1 MGVRGADTLSGQKL
15 VDDFIISW
23 SSVSVV
29 PHPQIQPAE
38 DCVDL
43 YYGSIGKK
51 SIYRGTHAVQ
61 TRFVQG
67 SIVF

>member
-1 MGVRGADTLSGQKL
+1 MDTLSGQKS

-29 PHPQIQPAE
+29 PHPQIQPTE

-51 SIYRGTHAVQ
+51 IY
-61 TRFVQG
+61 
-67 SIVF
+67 I